1 MALVYRLLSSYT
13 SLLIQKH
20 NQIVI
25 ILILSSLIVSLVI
38 MLNVKLLI
46 IILLILNVITY
57 QYDIYNK
64 DGIKKIDAVILT
76 TGKDLRTFEIGIES
90 ALNHLVDVYRYW
102 IITTHK
108 EQLEKVSL
116 SL

>member
-1 MALVYRLLSSYT
+1 MLKNIL
-13 SLLIQKH
+13 
-20 NQIVI
+20 VI
-25 ILILSSLIVSLVI
+25 IIVLLLV
-38 MLNVKLLI
+38 
-46 IILLILNVITY
+46 VISK
-57 QYDIYNK
+57 QFDLYNK

>member
-1 MALVYRLLSSYT
+1 MNLL
-13 SLLIQKH
+13 
-20 NQIVI
+20 VI
-25 ILILSSLIVSLVI
+25 IIVLLLV
-38 MLNVKLLI
+38 
-46 IILLILNVITY
+46 VISK
-57 QYDIYNK
+57 QFNLYNK

>member
-1 MALVYRLLSSYT
+1 MLKNIL
-13 SLLIQKH
+13 
-20 NQIVI
+20 VI
-25 ILILSSLIVSLVI
+25 IIVLLLV
-38 MLNVKLLI
+38 
-46 IILLILNVITY
+46 VISK
-57 QYDIYNK
+57 QFDLYNK

-116 SL
+116 SLSLSL

>member
-1 MALVYRLLSSYT
+1 MLKNIL
-13 SLLIQKH
+13 
-20 NQIVI
+20 VI
-25 ILILSSLIVSLVI
+25 IIVLLLV
-38 MLNVKLLI
+38 
-46 IILLILNVITY
+46 VISK
-57 QYDIYNK
+57 QFNLYNK